1 MRIILLLLMNYTCRF
16 ILTVAKNYRP
26 VPYHSWLHAFWVAQS
41 MYAAIN
47 SHLPLFPEIEVNFHD

>member
-1 MRIILLLLMNYTCRF
+1 MNYTCRF

-47 SHLPLFPEIEVNFHD
+47 SHLPLFPEIEVNFQTN